1 MAATWKRRCF
11 AIALLATICY
21 LPIMPGSAF
30 GFFPPHY
37 GDPPPHHTPPPPW
50 HQPPPPDNPPP
61 TDHLPE
67 PATLISG
74 ALGMGLLSLYAA
86 ARRKRNKS

>member
-1 MAATWKRRCF
+1 MAATWKGHCF
-11 AIALLATICY
+11 AIALLAITCC
-21 LPIMPGSAF
+21 LAIMPSRAF
-30 GFFPPHY
+30 GFFPPHF
-37 GDPPPHHTPPPPW
+37 GDPPPHQTPPPP
-50 HQPPPPDNPPP
+50 HHEPPPDNPPP

-86 ARRKRNKS
+86 ARRKKNKK